1 MVINRGFD
9 LSMMEFHNSKERDAD
24 DWVALF
30 SDADPR
36 FKVLSIRRP
45 ARSNLGIIEI
55 VWGEH

>member
-1 MVINRGFD
+1 
-9 LSMMEFHNSKERDAD
+9 MMEFHNAKERDLD

-36 FKVLSIRRP
+36 FKLLGVKRP

-55 VWGEH
+55 TWEENEMQR